1 LTPIS
6 SSNLPKK
13 CAALQG
19 LPSLAAA
26 KAKTTQQLRRVVAI
40 CELARLLK
48 ANQAKGA
55 QADYE
60 KN

>member
-1 LTPIS
+1 M
-6 SSNLPKK
+6 PKK
-13 CAALQG
+13 QAISCEVPIVSAANAQG
-19 LPSLAAA
+19 AR
-26 KAKTTQQLRRVVAI
+26 QLTRYVAI

-48 ANQAKGA
+48 TNQAKGA

>member
-1 LTPIS
+1 
-6 SSNLPKK
+6 
-13 CAALQG
+13 
-19 LPSLAAA
+19 LPSVAAA
-26 KAKTTQQLRRVVAI
+26 KATTALQITRYVAI

>member
-1 LTPIS
+1 MPYE
-6 SSNLPKK
+6 
-13 CAALQG
+13 
-19 LPSLAAA
+19 LPSVAAA
-26 KAKTTQQLRRVVAI
+26 NAAAAQQMTRYVAI

-48 ANQAKGA
+48 AHQAKGA

>member
-1 LTPIS
+1 MPHE
-6 SSNLPKK
+6 
-13 CAALQG
+13 
-19 LPSLAAA
+19 LPSIASA
-26 KAKTTQQLRRVVAI
+26 KAVTAPQLRRVVAI

-48 ANQAKGA
+48 THQAKGA

>member
-1 LTPIS
+1 LLT
-6 SSNLPKK
+6 
-13 CAALQG
+13 
-19 LPSLAAA
+19 LAAA
-26 KAKTTQQLRRVVAI
+26 NMRAKRQLPRVVAI

-48 ANQAKGA
+48 AHQAKGA